1 MELWPVY
8 YIFWFIMS
16 FIAAVLGI
24 IGLVHLFS
32 LLQDIKQ
39 GISRIEA
46 LLSAKSTQ
54 EKQRK

>member
-16 FIAAVLGI
+16 LIVAILGI
-24 IGLVHLFS
+24 VGLLHLFS

-39 GISRIEA
+39 GISRIET
-46 LLSAKSTQ
+46 LLSTKSTQ
-54 EKQRK
+54 EKRRK

>member
-16 FIAAVLGI
+16 LIGAILGI
-24 IGLVHLFS
+24 IGLLYLFS

-39 GISRIEA
+39 GIHRIET
-46 LLSAKSTQ
+46 LLSVKSTK
-54 EKQRK
+54 EKRRK